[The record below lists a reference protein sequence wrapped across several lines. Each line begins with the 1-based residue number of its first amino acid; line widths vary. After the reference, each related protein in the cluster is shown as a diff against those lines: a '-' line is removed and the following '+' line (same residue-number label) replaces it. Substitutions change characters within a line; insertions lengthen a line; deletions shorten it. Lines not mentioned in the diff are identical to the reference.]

1 MTTPQNDA
9 GHAGPVG
16 VLPPTFS
23 QDYVEGAVRPF
34 LLSGRYVGE
43 RPTLPM
49 IDLELSKDNATGAHL
64 FGMFY
69 DGWVPNPEEDGLTVF
84 IQGYEKRGP
93 DNLRKKIYMS
103 ATTPDLYAARF
114 APKVGRFFDQLLA
127 DTNAGKPLMHEFQ
140 AHYDDLYWDL
150 HVGAT
155 GDAIPPEVRQLSAS
169 FTTVLAYS
177 FPTLEI
183 VRENYMRVR
192 ELRDTLKSWI
202 DGRVQAIIDGEIPD
216 PESTWVYYWLKNAGD
231 GENFRRKDIV
241 FECFHNFVALGQWGV
256 TIYRVMA
263 LLDADHGDPI
273 VRSWYERTMA
283 NNPDQ
288 ADGGA
293 FTPLDRFVMELFRTI
308 SPNPGSIS
316 RLKTLQELGP
326 GHAIMITP
334 HPATS
339 RDPRHWSNP
348 DEFDPD
354 RYIGGADDRRQRR
367 GEVPG
372 GGAGPLPLPAGT
384 VRRHGRPP
392 GGADQQRVWRRLRR
406 GRRHRLPGVRHR
418 RLCALR
424 LRVSPLRWRAF
435 HRRDHQRV
443 PAQSLDGRVQV
454 CHARSRQSGKIGS
467 GAGHRRRRRHRVHNV
482 MNRVAADR
490 CFPPSTRCGT
500 LGSRRGAVRE
510 EEAREAAF
518 DT

>member
-16 VLPPTFS
+16 LFPPTFS

-84 IQGYEKRGP
+84 IRGYEKRGP

-103 ATTPDLYAARF
+103 ATSPDLYATRF

-127 DTNAGKPLMHEFQ
+127 DTNADKPLMHEFQ

-231 GENFRRKDIV
+231 GDNFRRKDIV

-308 SPNPGSIS
+308 SPNPGSLS

-326 GHAIMITP
+326 G
-334 HPATS
+334 
-339 RDPRHWSNP
+339 
-348 DEFDPD
+348 
-354 RYIGGADDRRQRR
+354 GADDSRQRR
-367 GEVPG
+367 GKVPR
-372 GGAGPLPLPAGT
+372 GGARPLPLPPHAIC
-384 VRRHGRPP
+384 RHGRPP
-392 GGADQQRVWRRLRR
+392 GGADQQRVWRRLWR
-406 GRRHRLPGVRHR
+406 GRGHGAPRLRHR
-418 RLCALR
+418 RLRAIR

-454 CHARSRQSGKIGS
+454 CHARSRQSGKIGG
-467 GAGHRRRRRHRVHNV
+467 GAWHCGRRRHRVHPAGHGRDA
-482 MNRVAADR
+482 MKRVALPEGKSSAKEPSRPDR
-490 CFPPSTRCGT
+490 RFFQIAK
-500 LGSRRGAVRE
+500 GAKRVRKGV
-510 EEAREAAF
+510 A
-518 DT
+518 